1 MSLSKPV
8 PYEAQKSILS
18 FMDPMVR
25 LEFAQRCLSIRNV
38 NKLIPQKFEYF
49 ETDES
54 CFEVNQTV
62 IRMGIIKLYKNG
74 KTPKWIMDENRDGG
88 SHVDLD
94 RYGLSYRF
102 QFGRDAEYIGFIKE
116 CLKKHS
122 MTEIEKARKLEEL
135 AARKLRKDQK
145 EPPFEQFLQVEFF
158 EKSKNSGDLKLK
170 NREFL
175 VCDGN
180 RIIKKAREYL
190 SKKIF
195 GEAEKIDIKTFEI
208 GPNIM
213 ERAGMGPNPHPKR
226 SFYFGDFS
234 IKAEQLRIESLIINN
249 ATGNSLIQ
257 LRPFLDP
264 NHRIK
269 RIFLNENL
277 PETDPII
284 QKNDFLIINSNYMTI
299 FIWNR
304 LTNRKIHLP
313 KASFC
318 DFSVRRVWESWRM
331 EQPEIGRVWSVG
343 FEKEEKM
350 KGILTCFG
358 KIEQAEERGTRLYL
372 PINDQ
377 SEMMIW
383 GEETMENDKEWCKSK
398 WIVKIEVMARNSVK
412 RKKYF

>member
-1 MSLSKPV
+1 
-8 PYEAQKSILS
+8 
-18 FMDPMVR
+18 MDPMVR
-25 LEFAQRCLSIRNV
+25 LEFSQRCPAIQNI
-38 NKLIPQKFEYF
+38 NKIIPQKFAYF
-49 ETDES
+49 ETDDS

-74 KTPKWIMDENRDGG
+74 KTPKWILDENRAGG

-94 RYGLSYRF
+94 RYGLSYRL
-102 QFGRDAEYIGFIKE
+102 QYGRDDENIEFIKE
-116 CLKKHS
+116 CLEKHS
-122 MTEIEKARKLEEL
+122 MTDLERARKLEEL

-158 EKSKNSGDLKLK
+158 EKSGSIKLK
-170 NREFL
+170 NCEFL
-175 VCDGN
+175 VYDGN

-195 GEAEKIDIKTFEI
+195 GENEKISVKTFEI

-226 SFYFGDFS
+226 SFHFGEFS
-234 IKAEQLRIESLIINN
+234 IKAEQLKIDTLIINN
-249 ATGNSLIQ
+249 PIGNQ

-269 RIFLNENL
+269 RVFLNQNL
-277 PETDPII
+277 PITDPII
-284 QKNDFLIINSNYMTI
+284 QKTDFLIINTNNTI
-299 FIWNR
+299 PFILPTISIWHR
-304 LTNRKIHLP
+304 LKNPKIHLP
-313 KASFC
+313 KAGFD
-318 DFSVRRVWESWRM
+318 DFWVRRAWGSWKM

-358 KIEQAEERGTRLYL
+358 KIEETEERGNRLYL
-372 PINDQ
+372 PINEQ
-377 SEMMIW
+377 SELMIW
-383 GEETMENDKEWCKSK
+383 GEETMENDSDWCKSE
-398 WIVKIEVMARNSVK
+398 WVVKIEVMAKNSAK
-412 RKKYF
+412 RRKYN